1 MRGGFLEF
9 LGKLRSRIKKLNCF
23 ICERTKLIENLG
35 RICLGASNGSKTAKT
50 YIKLLLL
57 SQSETSVDN
66 KNNSNVKPTV
76 T

>member
-9 LGKLRSRIKKLNCF
+9 LGNLRSKIKKLNCF

-35 RICLGASNGSKTAKT
+35 RICLCGSNGSKTSKT

-57 SQSETSVDN
+57 SQTQTSVDN
-66 KNNSNVKPTV
+66 KNNSNIKPTV
-76 T
+76 I